1 MGHTLLYPFQPMPL
15 FSSTPKP
22 NSVHVQKTLYELN
35 DASEI
40 RHLAIGAGARVVDLL
55 DAKTGVVHDTLP
67 QLMYALKMSTT
78 RKTSVWGVV
87 ANIIGAL
94 YLADSIVFSTKMA
107 FPKAF
112 SYTKT
117 LSNKKL
123 APKTRAAVKSVKY
136 YWKNNTFVHDVS
148 TVSAVDSPLGMFAS
162 KKQKTTKRRAPVFT
176 TLLSAVFG
184 LYLLSI
190 PRHVPFQRRI
200 PSNLSGAIVAMNQQS
215 ALDDRAFLKV
225 TKLSDA
231 APDSDPP
238 PLDYALTQN
247 CLVTLY
253 PTLHRLF
260 EDVEPTPKQ
269 RSSSKTNET
278 RSAYVN
284 HPTLCTLRAA
294 LLRQR
299 KVPIRP
305 IHLFRTNSLP
315 RESVAEIA
323 LAIAMNWQY
332 REMPYYAY
340 RGALRMF
347 GRARSASKAKAK
359 TAKQAT
365 ATKNKGTVKSKSK

>member
-1 MGHTLLYPFQPMPL
+1 MPL

-22 NSVHVQKTLYELN
+22 EPVHVQKTLYELN
-35 DASEI
+35 DVSEI

-55 DAKTGVVHDTLP
+55 DANTGVVHDTLP

-78 RKTSVWGVV
+78 RKTSIWGVV

-94 YLADSIVFSTKMA
+94 YLADGIVFSTKMA

-117 LSNKKL
+117 ISNKKL
-123 APKTRAAVKSVKY
+123 SPKTRAAVKSVKY
-136 YWKNNTFVHDVS
+136 YWKNNTFVHNVS
-148 TVSAVDSPLGMFAS
+148 TVSAVDSPIGMFTV
-162 KKQKTTKRRAPVFT
+162 KKQKTTKRRAPVFS
-176 TLLSAVFG
+176 TLLSVVFG

-200 PSNLSGAIVAMNQQS
+200 PSNLSGALVAMNQQS

-225 TKLSDA
+225 TQLSDA
-231 APDSDPP
+231 APGSDPP
-238 PLDYALTQN
+238 TLDYALTQN

-260 EDVEPTPKQ
+260 QDVNVDPTPKR
-269 RSSSKTNET
+269 RSSSKTSET
-278 RSAYVN
+278 RSASVN
-284 HPTLCTLRAA
+284 HPTLCMLRAA

-332 REMPYYAY
+332 HEMPYYAY

-365 ATKNKGTVKSKSK
+365 ATKHKGTVKSQSK